1 MSSRFPIDEI
11 FRWSDGFD
19 TGLAEVDEQHHQL
32 VGILNKLASYHTGD
46 ASDEE
51 LLEVFD
57 ELVDYTVY
65 HFNTEDALMNEV
77 GVSPEH
83 AFVHRRVHKS
93 FIDMAQAARQEAENA
108 ARDVTGHTLAFLTKW
123 LIQHIL
129 SMDRQLSSEVATAQA
144 EKGLPITVTPP
155 PDGEKTTAVLLDA
168 LDSLYVR
175 LGHNTEQLQRTNR
188 QLEQEVTK
196 SKQAEQLLRIAAT
209 AFEAQEGIV
218 ITDVDGTVLRVNQA
232 FTRIT
237 GYEAADV
244 IGQTPKILN
253 SGRQDLG
260 FYQHMWTTIQS
271 AGTWQGEIWNRRKSG
286 EVYPEWLSI
295 TAVKNEDGVTT
306 HYVGAFS
313 DITTRKA
320 AEDEVRQLAFYDSLT
335 GLPNRKLMHD
345 RLNQAIASSTRHN
358 CHGALMLIDLDNFKS
373 INDTLGHAAGDALLI
388 EASRRLLASV
398 RMVDTVARLGGDEF
412 VVIIGELNAGDEA
425 ASQARL
431 VAEKILAAL
440 EQPFTLESRLENGQ
454 VSLSVHH
461 CPASVGITLF
471 RDASEDA
478 DELLKQADTA
488 MYQAKQGG
496 RNTLRFY
503 DPEMHEAV
511 KLRASLEADLRKA
524 IVEEQF
530 SLYYQ
535 PQIQL
540 ESGAVVGAEAL
551 LRWHHPERGLV
562 SPADFI
568 PVAEESGLILPLG
581 HWVVQQA
588 CIQLAAW
595 AQDAVTSHLCLSVNV
610 SAKQFSLPTFVE
622 EVLALIDFYQVAP
635 GRLQIELTESLLLDN
650 AEDVVA
656 KMQLLKERGVGF
668 SLDDFGTG
676 YSSLAYLKRLPL
688 DELKIDQSFV
698 RDILCDTNDAAIA
711 RTIIALADSLGL
723 DIIAEG
729 VEQHE
734 QATFLA
740 DHGCGHCQ
748 GYLYSRPLPLAAFTD
763 FLRRCSATVTAA
775 P

>member
-19 TGLAEVDEQHHQL
+19 TGLKEVDEQHHQL
-32 VGILNKLASYHTGD
+32 VGILNKLASYHTAD

-57 ELVDYTVY
+57 ELVEYTVY

-77 GVSPEH
+77 GVSAEH
-83 AFVHRRVHKS
+83 ALVHRRVHKS
-93 FIDMAQAARQEAENA
+93 FIDMALAARQEAENA

-129 SMDRQLSSEVATAQA
+129 SMDRQLSSEVSAAQ
-144 EKGLPITVTPP
+144 EQKGLPITVTPP
-155 PDGEKTTAVLLDA
+155 PNGEKTTAVLLDA

-175 LGHNTEQLQRTNR
+175 LGHNTDELQRTNR
-188 QLEQEVTK
+188 QLEQEVAK
-196 SKQAEQLLRIAAT
+196 SKKAEQLLRIAAT

-218 ITDVDGTVLRVNQA
+218 ITDTAGTVLRVNRA

-237 GYEAADV
+237 GYEAAEV
-244 IGQTPKILN
+244 IGQTPKLLN
-253 SGRQDLG
+253 SGRQDHA
-260 FYQHMWTTIQS
+260 FYQHMWDTIQS

-295 TAVKNEDGVTT
+295 TAVKNEEGVTT

-345 RLNQAIASSTRHN
+345 RLNQAIAGSTRHN
-358 CHGALMLIDLDNFKS
+358 RHGALMLIDLDNFKS

-388 EASRRLLASV
+388 EAATRLVASV

-412 VVIIGELNAGDEA
+412 VVILSELDAGDEA

-454 VSLSVHH
+454 ASQSTHH

-471 RDASEDA
+471 RDASERA
-478 DELLKQADTA
+478 DELLKHADTA

-503 DPEMHEAV
+503 DPEMHAAV
-511 KLRASLEADLRKA
+511 KARAALEADLRKA
-524 IVEEQF
+524 IVDEQF
-530 SLYYQ
+530 SLFYQ
-535 PQIQL
+535 PQIDL
-540 ESGAVVGAEAL
+540 RSGAVIGAEAL
-551 LRWHHPERGLV
+551 LRWRHPERGLV
-562 SPADFI
+562 SPAEFI

-588 CIQLAAW
+588 CIQLVAW
-595 AQDAVTSHLCLSVNV
+595 AGDEQTRQLTLSVNV
-610 SAKQFSLPTFVE
+610 SAKQFSLPTFVD
-622 EVLALIDFYQVAP
+622 EVLALLDFYGTEP
-635 GRLQIELTESLLLDN
+635 SRLKIELTESLLLDK
-650 AEDVVA
+650 AEEIVA
-656 KMQLLKERGVGF
+656 KMQLLKAHGVGF

-698 RDILCDTNDAAIA
+698 RDILSDPNDAAIA

-723 DIIAEG
+723 GIMAEG
-729 VEQHE
+729 VELTE
-734 QATFLA
+734 QAAFLA
-740 DHGCGHCQ
+740 DHGCRHCQ
-748 GYLYSRPLPLAAFTD
+748 GYLFSRPLPLDGFTD
-763 FLRRCSATVTAA
+763 FLQQR
-775 P
+775 